1 MLMERAAATSCLK
14 SSTPQSFR
22 EKRETGAVWV
32 ESKGMTECQLITNDS
47 HLSGRD
53 LARETGEKSDEMME
67 GVLFSSISDELQ
79 SAI

>member
-14 SSTPQSFR
+14 SSTPQSF
-22 EKRETGAVWV
+22 RETGAVWV

-53 LARETGEKSDEMME
+53 LARETEEKSGEMME